1 MTIRSP
7 AEARDPA
14 AWMLA
19 DVPRT
24 TDLNEAR
31 AFCRS
36 VARRHYENFPVVSLL
51 VPRRL
56 RQDFAN
62 VYAFARWS
70 DDLADESAD
79 PAEASSRLSAWR
91 RDLEACFRG
100 EADHPVLVA
109 LAETVSRTGVSIGPF
124 SRLLDAFDRDQRQ
137 VRYASREELLGY
149 CRDSANPVGEI
160 VLALE
165 GCRDSERVALSDAI
179 CTGLQLVNFWQ
190 DIRRDRIAGRVYVP
204 QEDLACHGLSDTDLM
219 ATHASGPVRE
229 LVRGLVGWTDEFFD
243 RGSPLVRS
251 APTSLRAAIG
261 GFVDGGRAISTAIR
275 NSGYD
280 PLAGRPVIGA
290 VTKARLVMK
299 AMLLASTFLLWP
311 DVGGP
316 R

>member
-7 AEARDPA
+7 AEARDPT

-24 TDLNEAR
+24 TDVNEAR

-36 VARRHYENFPVVSLL
+36 VATRHYENFPVVSLL

-91 RDLEACFRG
+91 RGLEACFRG
-100 EADHPVLVA
+100 EAEHPVFVA
-109 LAETVSRTGVSIGPF
+109 LADTVSRTGLSIEPF
-124 SRLLDAFDRDQRQ
+124 SRLLDAFERDQRQ
-137 VRYASREELLGY
+137 VRYATRAELLGY

-160 VLALE
+160 VLGLE
-165 GCRDSERVALSDAI
+165 GCRDPERVALSDAI

-190 DIRRDRIAGRVYVP
+190 DIRRDRLAGRVYVP
-204 QEDLACHGLSDTDLM
+204 QEDLACHGLSDADLM

-229 LVRGLVGWTDEFFD
+229 LVRGLVSWTDEFFV
-243 RGSPLVRS
+243 RGGPLVRS
-251 APTSLRAAIG
+251 APSSLRAAIG
-261 GFVDGGRAISTAIR
+261 GFIDGGRAISAAIR
-275 NSGYD
+275 KGGYD
-280 PLAGRPVIGA
+280 PLACRPRIGA
-290 VTKARLVMK
+290 VTKARLV
-299 AMLLASTFLLWP
+299 AMTMLRASPFLLWP
-311 DVGGP
+311 NFGGP

>member
-7 AEARDPA
+7 ADARDPT
-14 AWMLA
+14 AWMVA
-19 DVPRT
+19 DVPRNA
-24 TDLNEAR
+24 DVNEAR
-31 AFCRS
+31 AFCRA
-36 VARRHYENFPVVSLL
+36 VARRHYENFPVISLL

-79 PAEASSRLSAWR
+79 PTEAASRLSAWR
-91 RDLEACFRG
+91 RGLEACFRG
-100 EADHPVLVA
+100 EPDHAVFVA
-109 LAETVSRTGVSIGPF
+109 LAETVSRTGLSIEPF

-137 VRYASREELLGY
+137 VRYANREELLGY

-165 GCRDSERVALSDAI
+165 GCRDPERVALADAI

-204 QEDLACHGLSDTDLM
+204 QEDLAVHGLTDADLM
-219 ATHASGPVRE
+219 APHASGPVRE
-229 LVRGLVGWTDEFFD
+229 LVRDLVTWTDGFFV

-251 APTSLRAAIG
+251 APSSLRAAIG
-261 GFVDGGRAISTAIR
+261 GFVDGGRAISAAIR
-275 NSGYD
+275 RGGYD
-280 PLAGRPVIGA
+280 PLACRPVIGA
-290 VTKARLVMK
+290 VTKARLAAK
-299 AMLLASTFLLWP
+299 AMLRASPFLIWPTF
-311 DVGGP
+311 GGP

>member
-7 AEARDPA
+7 ADARDPT
-14 AWMLA
+14 AWMVA

-24 TDLNEAR
+24 TDVNEAR
-31 AFCRS
+31 AFCRA
-36 VARRHYENFPVVSLL
+36 VARRHYENFPVISLL

-91 RDLEACFRG
+91 RDLEGCFRG
-100 EADHPVLVA
+100 EAEHPVFVA
-109 LAETVSRTGVSIGPF
+109 LAETVSRTGLSIEPF

-137 VRYASREELLGY
+137 VRYATREELLGY

-165 GCRDSERVALSDAI
+165 GCRDPERVALSDAI

-204 QEDLACHGLSDTDLM
+204 QEDLAGHALTDADLL

-229 LVRGLVGWTDEFFD
+229 LVRSLVTWSEGFFA

-251 APTSLRAAIG
+251 APSSLRAAIG
-261 GFVDGGRAISTAIR
+261 GFVDGGRAISAAIR
-275 NSGYD
+275 KGGYD

-290 VTKARLVMK
+290 VTKARLAAM
-299 AMLLASTFLLWP
+299 AMLRASPFLAWP
-311 DVGGP
+311 DFRG
-316 R
+316 RR